1 MDFLHR
7 RNILNIVVQ
16 LNNINRK
23 ETEHEENIYI
33 DRIINCNCDH
43 RNYIDLKKLIPYV
56 NLWQNCIY
64 KAFLSPVNT
73 L

>member
-1 MDFLHR
+1 MGLRSEREKIGFHLDRAPR
-7 RNILNIVVQ
+7 R
-16 LNNINRK
+16 
-23 ETEHEENIYI
+23 
-33 DRIINCNCDH
+33 DSDH